1 MRIIEVMGC
10 AFSDRDHLDVGGVL
24 VSLRKSDMF
33 TFSVRDNQAKPSRQ
47 ACLSARRRRLLRER
61 FGSAK
66 TKHEVRKSFDFQLAR
81 SICSLSVNAICLHF
95 DASLIFPLRE
105 SDMLATQA
113 RYGKP
118 LAFVEGITRY
128 SFTPPMFTPLAK
140 YFWMKG

>member
-24 VSLRKSDMF
+24 VSLRESDMF
-33 TFSVRDNQAKPSRQ
+33 TCSERDNQAKPSRQ

-81 SICSLSVNAICLHF
+81 SICSLAVNAIIKQSRVGKLVCQRGGDDCSASVLAQPKQSTKCENLSIFSSQGVYVHF
-95 DASLIFPLRE
+95 
-105 SDMLATQA
+105 Q
-113 RYGKP
+113 
-118 LAFVEGITRY
+118 
-128 SFTPPMFTPLAK
+128 
-140 YFWMKG
+140 